1 MRKSYYSILVI
12 FGSLLYLPL
21 FLNATSISHQKEC
34 HDEVEFDYKEGSEKG
49 PSKWGELKKEWET
62 CKCGKM
68 QSPIDLSSC
77 KVKIMRKMGHKKH
90 YKPSNSTIKNR
101 GHDISLQWHGD
112 AGSIWMNGTK
122 YSLLQ
127 IHWHFPSEH
136 TINGRR
142 YALELHMVHQSTE
155 EKNKKVVKAVLYK
168 LGRPD
173 PFLFTLR
180 RHVFSMI
187 DQEGAERNLG
197 MINPNYIANMHSK
210 RYYKYKGSLTI
221 PPCTEVNSVIDS
233 FLSPHTQPSESNRLD
248 AANTRDKVKE
258 LKAKL
263 DEFDIAK
270 DDEKLV
276 KNNLI
281 WLESTISG
289 LKNCLMLLKK
299 GAGISNNISKPSAVK

>member
-1 MRKSYYSILVI
+1 MLFSRLEATIYWSPINETTLLLRHDEKRLKDIAENGILE
-12 FGSLLYLPL
+12 GYT
-21 FLNATSISHQKEC
+21 NKC

-180 RHVFSMI
+180 RHVFSLI

-221 PPCTEVNSVIDS
+221 PPCTEGVTWIVN
-233 FLSPHTQPSESNRLD
+233 
-248 AANTRDKVKE
+248 KKE
-258 LKAKL
+258 
-263 DEFDIAK
+263 DNG
-270 DDEKLV
+270 KLV
-276 KNNLI
+276 K
-281 WLESTISG
+281 
-289 LKNCLMLLKK
+289 LLFL
-299 GAGISNNISKPSAVK
+299 